1 MIDEEVRPLYVNM
14 SGKRIECKGP
24 KNKYNISIER
34 YNFTGIRVTSDL
46 NKVLNCWAKSV
57 KRFRKSDVMID
68 YTNKVVFKSS
78 KIQYFPNA
86 IAVRVKC
93 TLHKESYEK
102 VVPLIPVIESP
113 TVRELPDSRDLPNVL
128 FVGIDSVSRLQ
139 FDRHFP
145 ITARNVIS
153 GQGFHTM
160 YGYNKVADN
169 TFPNLTPLLTGL
181 YASDIW
187 NETMNAQFDYF
198 PFIWKEYQRK
208 GYRTLYMEDAP
219 NMNTYNYNRKGFR
232 DPPTDYYLR
241 PYYLAMDHET
251 KHNCYLDK
259 PEVVVYY
266 EYLLDF
272 IRAMN
277 TRKHKYFAFHFMAKL
292 SHDILN
298 NCGYFDPIIDR
309 LFGQLFRENLLTN
322 TVIVFFSDHGL
333 RFGDIRQTLS
343 GKYEER
349 LPFMHIY
356 VPQRYRSRNMT
367 VNEHRLTTPFDI
379 HSTLK
384 HIIEGKPN
392 HTLSYGLSLLEE
404 IPYDRSCDSI
414 PILEHWCGC
423 QTSQPIH
430 DLHSVRPMAEFVVT
444 KLNDLLHD
452 KYPNEC

>member
-1 MIDEEVRPLYVNM
+1 M
-14 SGKRIECKGP
+14 
-24 KNKYNISIER
+24 
-34 YNFTGIRVTSDL
+34 
-46 NKVLNCWAKSV
+46 KVYIK
-57 KRFRKSDVMID
+57 
-68 YTNKVVFKSS
+68 
-78 KIQYFPNA
+78 
-86 IAVRVKC
+86 
-93 TLHKESYEK
+93 SYEK

-113 TVRELPDSRDLPNVL
+113 TVREIPKSPDLPNVL

-181 YASDIW
+181 YVENLW

-198 PFIWKEYQRK
+198 PFIWK
-208 GYRTLYMEDAP
+208 
-219 NMNTYNYNRKGFR
+219 GFA

-241 PYYLAMDHET
+241 PYYLAMDSNT
-251 KHNCYLDK
+251 KDYCYLGRV
-259 PEVVVYY
+259 ELEVYY
-266 EYLLDF
+266 EYLLGF

-277 TRKHKYFAFHFMAKL
+277 ARKQKYFAFHFMARL
-292 SHDILN
+292 THDILN
-298 NCGYFDPIIDR
+298 NVGYFDAIIDR
-309 LFGQLFRENLLTN
+309 LFGQLFAENLVSN

-343 GKYEER
+343 G
-349 LPFMHIY
+349 
-356 VPQRYRSRNMT
+356 RYGSRNLT
-367 VNEHRLTTPFDI
+367 INEHRLTTPFDI
-379 HSTLK
+379 HSTLR
-384 HIIEGKPN
+384 HILEGKPN
-392 HTLSYGLSLLEE
+392 TTLKYGLSLLEE

-414 PILEHWCGC
+414 PVLEHWCVC
-423 QTSQPIH
+423 HISRRIH

-452 KYPNEC
+452 